1 MLVLG
6 IDPGVATLGYA
17 VVDGSKDNPRCL
29 DFGVVK
35 TKFTRNSGLANRLLE
50 IATDLEIIIQQHQP
64 QKAVIEELF
73 FFKNQKTAITVAQ
86 SRGVVLY
93 LLAKYNIPVVH
104 VTPLQV
110 KQTLCGYGKANKQ
123 QIQKMVQK
131 LYGLAVLPKPDDAA
145 DSLAIAWWG
154 L

>member
-17 VVDGSKDNPRCL
+17 LVSGSKENPYCL
-29 DFGVVK
+29 DFGVIK
-35 TKFTRNSGLANRLLE
+35 TSFTNNLNLASRILE
-50 IATDLEIIIQQHQP
+50 IVNDLELLIQQYRP

-73 FFKNQKTAITVAQ
+73 FFKNQKTAFTVAQ
-86 SRGVVLY
+86 SRGAILY
-93 LLAKYNIPVVH
+93 LLAKYQVPVVN

-110 KQTLCGYGKANKQ
+110 KQTLCGYGKANKRQ
-123 QIQKMVQK
+123 VQAMVQK
-131 LYGLAVLPKPDDAA
+131 IYGLRGLPKPDDAA

>member
-6 IDPGVATLGYA
+6 IDPGLATVGYA
-17 VVDGSKDNPRCL
+17 VVEGSKEKPVCL

-35 TKFTRNSGLANRLLE
+35 TNFSEKNNLGNRLLE
-50 IATDLEIIIQQHQP
+50 IASDLKNIIQRYQP
-64 QKAVIEELF
+64 EKAVVEELF

-93 LLAKYNIPVVH
+93 LLAKYKIPVIH

-110 KQTLCGYGKANKQ
+110 KQTLCGYGKASKQ
-123 QIQKMVQK
+123 QIQKMIQK
-131 LYGLAVLPKPDDAA
+131 LYGLTSLPKPDDAA